1 MIDINLFLKFL
12 RDKKNNHF
20 FKKIY
25 EMGGKLSA
33 LQHWLNWKK
42 WDGNDKKIKLNMGR
56 SGSAEVSTKSRGILE
71 RGRGTIKKIK
81 KSFEGLSTSS
91 LILYTGNNN

>member
-1 MIDINLFLKFL
+1 MCSVYVKPSSSLSGILIKMIDINLFLKFL

-33 LQHWLNWKK
+33 LQH
-42 WDGNDKKIKLNMGR
+42 
-56 SGSAEVSTKSRGILE
+56 
-71 RGRGTIKKIK
+71 
-81 KSFEGLSTSS
+81 
-91 LILYTGNNN
+91 

>member
-1 MIDINLFLKFL
+1 
-12 RDKKNNHF
+12 
-20 FKKIY
+20 
-25 EMGGKLSA
+25 
-33 LQHWLNWKK
+33 
-42 WDGNDKKIKLNMGR
+42 MGR